1 MFYFV
6 KNIVKNDGI
15 YNYNNHTM
23 CSLTKQIVNELME
36 KFKDENP
43 ETVFKMIQEMRND
56 IRQSNIEL
64 FNTYEQEN

>member
-15 YNYNNHTM
+15 HNYNNHTM

>member
-23 CSLTKQIVNELME
+23 RSLTKQSGDELME

-43 ETVFKMIQEMRND
+43 ETVFRMIQEVRND
-56 IRQSNIEL
+56 IRQSNIEM
-64 FNTYEQEN
+64 FNTYEQ

>member
-23 CSLTKQIVNELME
+23 RSLTKQIVDELME

-43 ETVFKMIQEMRND
+43 ETVFKMIQEVRND
-56 IRQSNIEL
+56 IRQSNIEM
-64 FNTYEQEN
+64 FNTYEQ

>member
-6 KNIVKNDGI
+6 KKIVKNDGI

-23 CSLTKQIVNELME
+23 HSLTKQIVDELME

-43 ETVFKMIQEMRND
+43 ETVFRMIQEVRND
-56 IRQSNIEL
+56 IRQSNIEM
-64 FNTYEQEN
+64 FNTYEQ

>member
-6 KNIVKNDGI
+6 KKIVKNDGI

-23 CSLTKQIVNELME
+23 RSLTKQIVDELME

-43 ETVFKMIQEMRND
+43 ETVFKMIQEVRND
-56 IRQSNIEL
+56 IRQSNIEM
-64 FNTYEQEN
+64 FNTYEQ

>member
-23 CSLTKQIVNELME
+23 RSLTKQIVDELME

-43 ETVFKMIQEMRND
+43 ETVFKMIQEVRND
-56 IRQSNIEL
+56 IRQSNIEM
-64 FNTYEQEN
+64 FNIYEQ

>member
-15 YNYNNHTM
+15 HNYNNHTM
-23 CSLTKQIVNELME
+23 CCLTKQIVDELME

-43 ETVFKMIQEMRND
+43 ETVFKMIQEVRND
-56 IRQSNIEL
+56 IRQSNIEM
-64 FNTYEQEN
+64 FNTYEQ

>member
-6 KNIVKNDGI
+6 KKIVKNDGI

-23 CSLTKQIVNELME
+23 RSLTKQIVDELME

-43 ETVFKMIQEMRND
+43 ETVFRMIQEVRND
-56 IRQSNIEL
+56 IRQSNIEM
-64 FNTYEQEN
+64 FNTYEQ